1 MSSRPRRSSIIDA
14 AAVFMFSLIWESQN
28 YLNKEILNELFHEV
42 EFLAGNLLT
51 QKIIFSGTLTAMI
64 VGQSVHSE
72 PDCLLVPTV
81 FIFLVFSR
89 K

>member
-28 YLNKEILNELFHEV
+28 YLNKEVLNELFHEV
-42 EFLAGNLLT
+42 EFLAGNMLT
-51 QKIIFSGTLTAMI
+51 QKIIFSGITLTAMI
-64 VGQSVHSE
+64 VGQCIQNLS
-72 PDCLLVPTV
+72 
-81 FIFLVFSR
+81 